1 MHAKVERVWQVD
13 CADAWQFTPLH
24 SAASGGHVGAIQK
37 LIALGH
43 RVDVTDYVGA
53 IQGCM
58 PCI

>member
-1 MHAKVERVWQVD
+1 MTNLQVD

-43 RVDVTDYVGA
+43 RVDVTDYAGA
-53 IQGCM
+53 HHISV
-58 PCI
+58 